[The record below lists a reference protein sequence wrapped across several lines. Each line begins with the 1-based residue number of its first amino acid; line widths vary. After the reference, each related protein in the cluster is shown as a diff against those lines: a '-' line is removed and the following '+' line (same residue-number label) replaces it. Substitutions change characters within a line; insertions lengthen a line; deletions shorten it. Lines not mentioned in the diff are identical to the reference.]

1 MKRWP
6 TIAICTAVIWF
17 SVSVPVLS
25 ELIADVEPSVSTER
39 SRFTMAPALAS
50 VDVPGGEDGRHDGG
64 QAGRDRGNRERHGGQ
79 EHDVERLVAVEAEPD
94 RDRQRDARDQEDL
107 VRQAVELLG
116 ERRLLGDLRREHVG
130 DVADLGRHAGGRDDE
145 RSPHHGSPGCS

>member
-1 MKRWP
+1 MWPSVEYPSPLIVKRWP

-50 VDVPGGEDGRHDGG
+50 VDVPAARTVVTT
-64 QAGRDRGNRERHGGQ
+64 AGRPVGIADTANAT
-79 EHDVERLVAVEAEPD
+79 AVRNTMSND
-94 RDRQRDARDQEDL
+94 WSR
-107 VRQAVELLG
+107 
-116 ERRLLGDLRREHVG
+116 
-130 DVADLGRHAGGRDDE
+130 
-145 RSPHHGSPGCS
+145 